1 MLTKTTT
8 IHAARRRVLARSH
21 GATATPPSWLLR
33 ANVWRGVTSPVRGK
47 ATKPQRTFD
56 CKVKDCSDD
65 DSAPAFGL
73 ESTAPIGTR
82 PLQWAHQTNAS
93 ETTATIASAIY
104 ANL

>member
-1 MLTKTTT
+1 MTAA
-8 IHAARRRVLARSH
+8 HAIQFWQQR
-21 GATATPPSWLLR
+21 T
-33 ANVWRGVTSPVRGK
+33 NVWRGVTSPVRGK

-82 PLQWAHQTNAS
+82 PLQRVHQTNAS
-93 ETTATIASAIY
+93 ETTAIVISTFY
-104 ANL
+104 ANMTPEARAKADQYLKGLKAK